1 MTLISAELCVGAGGA
16 ALGLEAAGFEHAALV
31 EIDADACATLK
42 LNRPGWPVHRAD
54 ITADDARL
62 TGPPADLLSGGL
74 PCTPH
79 SRAGGQL
86 GEGDERH
93 LWHAATRLISQGRPR
108 AVMLETADAVMSSL
122 FDIERAG
129 TTGRLREDGYFVRW
143 EVIDCCWYGVSQRRK
158 RAVLIAFR
166 ELDAARAF
174 RWPAPDPVAPA
185 TVGEA
190 LFDRMSAEGWRGAEA
205 WRDKAAG
212 LAPTIVGG
220 SQKHGGAD
228 LGPAGSKRAWAR
240 LGVDGSG
247 LASDIPDADGR
258 FERSSEGKF
267 AYVGADGPMITV
279 GMGALLQGFPA
290 SWGFAGGKTSR
301 WRQVGNAFPPPAA
314 RALGLSVRAAL
325 EAAG

>member
-1 MTLISAELCVGAGGA
+1 MCAGAGGA
-16 ALGLEAAGFEHAALV
+16 ALGLEQAGFDVGVLV
-31 EIDADACATLK
+31 EIDGDCCATLRD
-42 LNRPGWPVHRAD
+42 NRPGWQVVQD
-54 ITADDARL
+54 DVTAGHL
-62 TGPPADLLSGGL
+62 LGTFDLLSAGL

-79 SRAGGQL
+79 SRAGRQA
-86 GEGDERH
+86 GEDDERH
-93 LWHAATRLISQGRPR
+93 LWHAATRIIGAASPR
-108 AVMLETADAVMSSL
+108 AVMLETADAVLSSL
-122 FDIERAG
+122 FDIERAA
-129 TTGRLREDGYFVRW
+129 TVARLREAGYFVRW

-166 ELDAARAF
+166 EPAAAAAW
-174 RWPAPDPVAPA
+174 RWPAPDLVAPA

-190 LFDRMSAEGWRGAEA
+190 LFDRMSADGWRGAEA

-220 SQKHGGAD
+220 SEKHGGPD

-258 FERSSEGKF
+258 FERSSTGKF
-267 AYVGADGPMITV
+267 AYVGEDGPMITV

-314 RALGLSVRAAL
+314 RALGTSIAAAL
-325 EAAG
+325 EAR